1 MPEIVKRSSA
11 WRKRE
16 DTGARLVHA
25 VDFENKI
32 VDQNKIAARQN
43 GGGAESPDG
52 SSDGDC
58 FGYATARK

>member
-1 MPEIVKRSSA
+1 MPEIVKRSSV

-52 SSDGDC
+52 
-58 FGYATARK
+58 

>member
-1 MPEIVKRSSA
+1 LHAVVESVSADECMPEIVKRSSA

-52 SSDGDC
+52 
-58 FGYATARK
+58 